1 MIKNILHF
9 GEKYDTIYKKA
20 NPVTVCPYINV
31 GKDTPMF
38 RDLTRK
44 KQQLSPETC
53 TELLKT
59 LPRGVRSVIGDEG
72 YPYATPMNHYF
83 CEEDGCIYFH
93 GGKTGHKMD
102 AIARSPKASLCV
114 ISRPIEVE
122 DSWAPDYKS
131 VIAFGR
137 IELLEDTAAAMA
149 IARDLSLQF
158 TGDTGFIQEQID
170 LYGHETAVF
179 RLVPEHITG
188 KRINES

>member
-1 MIKNILHF
+1 
-9 GEKYDTIYKKA
+9 
-20 NPVTVCPYINV
+20 
-31 GKDTPMF
+31 MF
-38 RDLTRK
+38 REMVRK
-44 KQQLSPETC
+44 NKQLPHE
-53 TELLKT
+53 EALRLLKEA
-59 LPRGVRSVIGDEG
+59 PRGVLSLQGDDG
-72 YPYATPMNHYF
+72 YPYGVPTNFWYCDA
-83 CEEDGCIYFH
+83 DGCIYFH
-93 GGKTGHKMD
+93 CGKTGHKMD

-122 DSWAPDYKS
+122 YSWAPDYKS